1 MTFPFTIAFVVLLL
15 AYMVYSVW
23 AHLDARYPIGAAL
36 VLLVATAVV
45 DALGN
50 TGAANALAEYVFF
63 LLGGG
68 VVLLLVEHVRE
79 GRAVSAPAA
88 GSSPGRAQPDPA
100 EAPQDRETPA
110 DQTLDGFEEEPVA
123 VVDTPG
129 EEYEEDEEPRQHE
142 REYDES

>member
-15 AYMVYSVW
+15 AYMAYSVW
-23 AHLDARYPIGAAL
+23 AQLDARYPIGAAL
-36 VLLVATAVV
+36 ALLVVTAVV

-79 GRAVSAPAA
+79 GRAASAPAF

-110 DQTLDGFEEEPVA
+110 DQALDGFEEEPVA
-123 VVDTPG
+123 VVDAPG
-129 EEYEEDEEPRQHE
+129 EEYEEDEEPRQPEH
-142 REYDES
+142 EYDES